1 MLNESNCN
9 SVIDLL
15 PYIEGQKIGWTVD
28 MTHAVLKHGSEET
41 NRCLQ
46 RAREIYASQ
55 NSQER

>member
-1 MLNESNCN
+1 MIEPTNI
-9 SVIDLL
+9 IDLL

-46 RAREIYASQ
+46 HAREIYASQ
-55 NSQER
+55 NPQEG